1 MNDKSK
7 TLEIDVKKAEVGRE
21 SSESRTKLMSDIDA
35 EKERAE
41 KLKARLQEFADNDPA
56 ALEDMAK
63 EAATAL
69 EAANRWTDN
78 IFSIQSWIRKK
89 FPSIDQV
96 SIPKL

>member
-1 MNDKSK
+1 M
-7 TLEIDVKKAEVGRE
+7 EVDVKNAEVGRE
-21 SSESRTKLMSDIDA
+21 PSESRTKLLSDIDM
-35 EKERAE
+35 EKEKAA

-56 ALEDMAK
+56 VLEDMAK

-89 FPSIDQV
+89 FPAIDQV
-96 SIPKL
+96 SIATQN